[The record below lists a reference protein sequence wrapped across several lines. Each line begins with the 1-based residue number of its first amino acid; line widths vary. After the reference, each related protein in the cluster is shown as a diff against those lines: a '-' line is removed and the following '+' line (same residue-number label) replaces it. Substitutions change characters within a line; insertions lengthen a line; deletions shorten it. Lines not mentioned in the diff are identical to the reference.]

1 MSDATTIQDQLS
13 ALVESEA
20 DKLLRYFRGSRLAY
34 EVAQDL
40 VQSTF
45 EVFLGKDIAA
55 IEKPREFLWGI
66 ARKKLLQHRERL
78 KPIDEFR
85 SSQAGAHS
93 ITSPS
98 QRLDRRLRVQLL
110 LARLDEE
117 ERSAFLMR
125 CEGFTLEAIAES
137 MGLGLATVKRR
148 LAEARRHIEAIAAE
162 EAAAEEKQIGRAEEP
177 LSVEDVEDSYRRD

>member
-1 MSDATTIQDQLS
+1 MSDPATIHDQVRE
-13 ALVESEA
+13 LVEREA
-20 DKLLRYFRGSRLAY
+20 DKLLRYFRSSRIAY
-34 EVAQDL
+34 DEAQDL

-45 EVFLGKDIAA
+45 EVFVGKDIAA

-66 ARKKLLQHRERL
+66 ARRKVLQHRERQ

-85 SSQAGAHS
+85 SSQAGAYS

-98 QRLDRRLRVQLL
+98 QRLDRRLRVQML

-125 CEGFTLEAIAES
+125 CEGFLLEEIAEA
-137 MGLGLATVKRR
+137 MGLARATVNRR
-148 LAEARRHIEAIAAE
+148 LEEARRHIKAIAAE
-162 EAAAEEKQIGRAEEP
+162 EVMAEARWAGKAEEP
-177 LSVEDVEDSYRRD
+177 LSVEDVEDSYQRD